1 MIWGMLINNKNVNKL
16 FLCASAGW
24 QCVIEALNYEQAAS
38 KAVQE
43 MIDENGTNF
52 SIGAVISVTELHLRK
67 KDSILI
73 FSPKVLADIG
83 MHTLSSNLLNIIDKD
98 TNDDS

>member
-1 MIWGMLINNKNVNKL
+1 MLLNNKDVNKL
-16 FLCASAGW
+16 FLCASASW
-24 QCVIEALNYEQAAS
+24 QCVVEALNYEQAAS

-43 MIDENGTNF
+43 MIDEYGASF
-52 SIGAVISVTELHLRK
+52 SIGAVISVTELSLK
-67 KDSILI
+67 KRDSILI

>member
-1 MIWGMLINNKNVNKL
+1 MLLNNRDVNKL

-24 QCVIEALNYEQAAS
+24 QCVVESLNYEQAAS

-43 MIDENGTNF
+43 MIDEYGASF
-52 SIGAVISVTELHLRK
+52 SIGAVISVTELSLK
-67 KDSILI
+67 KRDSILI

>member
-1 MIWGMLINNKNVNKL
+1 MLLNDERNSKL
-16 FLCASAGW
+16 FLCTSANW
-24 QCVIEALNYEQAAS
+24 RCVVQAFSYDQAAS

-43 MIDENGTNF
+43 TLESNNIDF
-52 SIGAVISVTELHLRK
+52 SIGAVISVTELSPIK
-67 KDSILI
+67 KNSILV

-98 TNDDS
+98 TND